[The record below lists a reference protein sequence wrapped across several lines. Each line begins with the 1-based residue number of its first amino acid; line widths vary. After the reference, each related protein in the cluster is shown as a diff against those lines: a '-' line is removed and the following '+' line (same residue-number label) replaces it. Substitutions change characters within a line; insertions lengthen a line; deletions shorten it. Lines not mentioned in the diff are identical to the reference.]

1 MLSISKIDVY
11 LKTLTEDKTK
21 NFVAINFS
29 EYFKSAKGKMYS
41 KLNEEQNLTK
51 VALYLCSNTR

>member
-21 NFVAINFS
+21 DFVAINLS

>member
-21 NFVAINFS
+21 DFVAINFS
-29 EYFKSAKGKMYS
+29 EYFKSAKEKMYS